1 MDVQAMREFVDL
13 EECRS
18 FTAVAR
24 KHYMSQPAVTKH
36 VQALERELGTQLV
49 LRTSREVEFTEA
61 GLAAAE
67 SFRSMLAEYEGL
79 VRKVDSIERTMRG
92 ELRIGVLYY
101 GIADLTQPYV
111 DAFLKEH
118 QDVDVTY
125 VSCQNYQVLDAMDE
139 RRIDVGV
146 ALNYNPRVGGYG
158 FKPVRKLKPVV
169 CVSEDSPLAALE
181 TVGLDDLR
189 DYTVLLLANEGL
201 DFEGIRRGLGCEAVR
216 SAVQIDMVPMFLRTD
231 PAAFSLTNDVL
242 VGKLGPGLAYR
253 PLHGYALGT
262 HYGYVYRPDDAR
274 PAVRAFLGI
283 LPDIA

>member
-1 MDVQAMREFVDL
+1 MDIQAMREFVDL

-24 KHYMSQPAVTKH
+24 KHFMSQPAVTKH

-49 LRTSREVEFTEA
+49 LRSSREVEFTEA
-61 GLAAAE
+61 GLASAE
-67 SFRSMLAEYEGL
+67 SFRTILAEYEGL

-101 GIADLTQPYV
+101 GIADLTQPFV

-118 QDVDVTY
+118 QDVEVTY

-139 RRIDVGV
+139 YRIDVGV
-146 ALNYNPRVGGYG
+146 ALDYNPRVGGYG
-158 FKPVRKLKPVV
+158 FKPVHRLRPVV

-181 TVGLDDLR
+181 TVCLGDLR

-201 DFEGIRRGLGCEAVR
+201 DFEEIHRALGCKAAR

-231 PAAFSLTNDVL
+231 PTAFSLTNDEL
-242 VGKLGPGLAYR
+242 VGKLGPGLEYR
-253 PLHGYALGT
+253 PLRGYALGT
-262 HYGYVYRPDDAR
+262 YYGYVYRPDDAR
-274 PAVRAFLGI
+274 PAVRAFLDI
-283 LPDIA
+283 LPDIS